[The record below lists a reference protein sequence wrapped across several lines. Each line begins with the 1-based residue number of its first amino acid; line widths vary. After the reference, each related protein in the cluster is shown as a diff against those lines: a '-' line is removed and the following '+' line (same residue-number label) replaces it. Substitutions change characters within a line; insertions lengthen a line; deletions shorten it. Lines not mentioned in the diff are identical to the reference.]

1 VKLIDIYIGR
11 CIVQQSLLVIAVLA
25 GIFAFLNFIDQLS
38 YLGSGSYGLLD
49 VLRFVVLTT
58 PRIIHDTFPMA
69 SLVGTILGLS
79 VLARHSELTVMRA
92 SGVSLGQITGSVLKV
107 GTIFVLL
114 SLVIGEFVSPF
125 TETMAQRGRAEALEQ
140 DIEQKHSSG
149 LWMRDKSTFVNVAE
163 VMPDLRLLRIK
174 IFEFDR
180 KNHDRLVSLTYARSG
195 HYDQDRWQLDDVRQ
209 TIIDEKGR
217 AEVLHVVRSAWVTEV
232 TPGMMS
238 VFLVQPGQLPLLQ
251 LKKYIEHLRLN
262 AQDTRA
268 YELAYWGKVVL
279 PLSTAVMLIL
289 AVPFVFSSVRAGSL
303 GRNLFLGIMVGL
315 GFFVLNKA
323 LGYIVLVYGVHP
335 FIGATLPTLLFLG
348 GALILYRR
356 VV

>member
-1 VKLIDIYIGR
+1 
-11 CIVQQSLLVIAVLA
+11 
-25 GIFAFLNFIDQLS
+25 
-38 YLGSGSYGLLD
+38 
-49 VLRFVVLTT
+49 
-58 PRIIHDTFPMA
+58 M
-69 SLVGTILGLS
+69 
-79 VLARHSELTVMRA
+79 
-92 SGVSLGQITGSVLKV
+92 
-107 GTIFVLL
+107 
-114 SLVIGEFVSPF
+114 SPF

-140 DIEQKHSSG
+140 DIEQKYSSG
-149 LWMRDKSTFVNVAE
+149 LWLRDQSTFVNVAE

-195 HYDQDRWQLDDVRQ
+195 HYDQDRWQLNDVSK

-217 AEVLHVVRSAWVTEV
+217 ADVLHAVQSAWATEV

-251 LKKYIEHLRLN
+251 LKKYIEHLKLN

-289 AVPFVFSSVRAGSL
+289 AVPFVFGNARAGSL

-335 FIGATLPTLLFLG
+335 FIGATLPTLLFFG